1 MGKELFFIR
10 HSLAREAFRGQADNE
25 RELSESGSIRA
36 MQLASFLHEKG
47 VKPDALLSSAAV
59 RARTTAELLAEK
71 ILGPGKEVVFHDDLY
86 ESSVRLMLSLINQ
99 LEEKWKQVVIIGHN
113 PVLPYTVEYLT
124 GNIVETLEAGGVL
137 RLTTEADKWAEISG
151 KTMDLQ
157 EYIAPAVYAQ
167 V

>member
-1 MGKELFFIR
+1 MAKELFFIR
-10 HSLAREAFRGQADNE
+10 HSLAREVYRGQPDVE

-36 MQLASFLHEKG
+36 MQLGNFLNEKG
-47 VKPDALLSSAAV
+47 IKADALLSSAAN

-71 ILGPGKEVVFHDDLY
+71 ILGPGEEIIYHDDLY

-99 LEEKWKQVVIIGHN
+99 LEVKWKQVVIVGHN

-124 GNIVETLEAGGVL
+124 GNIVENLEEGGVL
-137 RLTTEADKWAEISG
+137 RLRTEADNWSEISG